1 MIATKRRRF
10 DGGVHPPERKSLSA
24 ERPLEAF
31 PVPPVLAVPLLQHI
45 GAPAR
50 PVVEKG
56 ARILKGQVI
65 GEPGGFVSTAVHAPV
80 SGSVKAIE
88 DRPSFAG
95 RPIAHV
101 VIENDGQEAW
111 ADGCGAARDPDAMP
125 REALLEAIRAAGI
138 VGMGGAAFP
147 THVKLSPPPGKT
159 IDAAI
164 LNGVECEP
172 YLTCDDRLMRE
183 RPDAIAAGFRIIMKI
198 LGVSRGFAGI
208 EENKPEAFRAMR
220 DALASVPGVEVVSL
234 PVRYPQ
240 GAEKQLIKAIL
251 GREVPT
257 GGLPM
262 DVGVVVQNVGTA
274 SAIAEACM
282 RGIPLI
288 ERSVTVT
295 GEGVGRP
302 GNFLVRIGTP
312 IRSLAEACGLRPG
325 AERVILGGPMMGL
338 AQVDLDIPVTK
349 GTSGIL
355 LLGAGRSYAI
365 GPCIRCGGCVRGCPA
380 RIMPS
385 DLSVAVER
393 GAKDLYEGLD
403 AMDCIE
409 CGVCTYV
416 CPARRPIV
424 HWIRLAKAH
433 VAAQRAKSKG

>member
-1 MIATKRRRF
+1 MIATRRRF
-10 DGGVHPPERKSLSA
+10 DGGVHPPERKSTTSGLA
-24 ERPLEAF
+24 IEPFPAPPL
-31 PVPPVLAVPLLQHI
+31 LAVPLVQHI

-50 PVVEKG
+50 PAVEKG

-65 GEPGGFVSTAVHAPV
+65 GEAGGFVSSPVHAPV

-95 RPIAHV
+95 RPVPHV
-101 VIENDGQEAW
+101 VIENDGREAW
-111 ADGCGAARDPDAMP
+111 AEGCDAARDTESMP
-125 REALLEAIRAAGI
+125 CEALLDAIREAGI

-147 THVKLSPPPGKT
+147 THVKLAPPPGKT

-183 RPDAIAAGFRIIMKI
+183 RPDAIVAGFRIILRV
-198 LGVSRGFAGI
+198 LGVERGFVGI
-208 EENKPEAFRAMR
+208 EENKPDAIRAMR
-220 DALASVPGVEVVSL
+220 DAFAAVAGVEVVAL

-240 GAEKQLIKAIL
+240 GAEKQLIRAIL
-251 GREVPT
+251 GREVPS

-274 SAIAEACM
+274 AAIADACG

-288 ERSVTVT
+288 ERAVTVT
-295 GEGVGRP
+295 GGGVDRP
-302 GNFLVRIGTP
+302 ANLRVRIGTP
-312 IRSLAEACGLRPG
+312 IRALIERCGLRPT
-325 AERVILGGPMMGL
+325 AERVILGGPMMGI
-338 AQVDLDIPVTK
+338 AQQDLEIAATK
-349 GTSGIL
+349 GTSGVL
-355 LLGAGRSYAI
+355 VLAGGRTFPI
-365 GPCIRCGGCVRGCPA
+365 GPCIRCGACVRGCPA
-380 RIMPS
+380 RLVPS
-385 DLSVAVER
+385 ELSVAVER
-393 GAKDLYEGLD
+393 DAKDLYEGLD

-424 HWIRLAKAH
+424 HWIRIAKAH
-433 VAAQRAKSKG
+433 VAARRAKKG